1 MNDAWEEVNL
11 GNHKKETERN
21 QTFDG
26 SNNLKLE
33 YFLKSLKAI
42 AATILCKLV
51 LGLGGFCPSFKGES
65 HYWMGDLYFW
75 MGDPQALTRGYP
87 HPNVSAPLDTSVYNR
102 CSHLKEAIP

>member
-33 YFLKSLKAI
+33 YFLKSLKA
-42 AATILCKLV
+42 
-51 LGLGGFCPSFKGES
+51 S
-65 HYWMGDLYFW
+65 GD
-75 MGDPQALTRGYP
+75 
-87 HPNVSAPLDTSVYNR
+87 NIV
-102 CSHLKEAIP
+102 